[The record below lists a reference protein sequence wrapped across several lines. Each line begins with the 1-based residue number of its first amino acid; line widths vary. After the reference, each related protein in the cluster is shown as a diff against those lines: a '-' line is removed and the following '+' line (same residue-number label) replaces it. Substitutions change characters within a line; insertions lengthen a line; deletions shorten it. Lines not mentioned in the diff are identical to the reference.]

1 MVTKKK
7 MQKVKLAGAVG
18 FLVISMGVVLTQGV
32 FRKYP
37 ESKPLMKAGGYAE
50 FFRTITVPI
59 GKETSGYMPGYRLTE
74 LQHLKKNRSVLKSS
88 FSDTLVWT
96 SRGPVN
102 VGGRTRSILVD
113 PDDPSHAT
121 WYAGT
126 AGGGIWKTA
135 DAGQSWSD
143 LTPELPNLSTVAL
156 SMAAS
161 NHDVIYAGTGE
172 GFGGVGMI
180 TGDGIFKS
188 ADRGAT
194 WNRIEST
201 KHEDFYY
208 INDILVDPLDENELL
223 VATNRGI
230 YHTTDGGTSWD
241 TVYKAGLRVQDLVR
255 NPQRPS
261 TIFAAVNTLGIIRS
275 YDAGLTWSVS
285 GEGIKDIRRLSLAVS
300 PVDTNWVFASAETRR
315 DDLAVFVSQDAG
327 NSWVRN
333 GQDNAYFNFLG
344 AQGWYNNAIT
354 PDPYVKSKVY
364 VGGVYVGGLTF
375 DAEITESDPDV
386 LSADTVG
393 TAAFLDFI
401 NFGGFYLGGGMST
414 GLEEEADV
422 TSGDFVSVE
431 LRFGPGLV
439 QKAHRFQVPEGEG
452 PGVPRT
458 EYSYQDYVDV
468 PFEVWDVTN
477 NRQLMVSVRDQER
490 DGAFNLIERDPDDPI
505 PGREYIF
512 IHSVAYDPAGPDA
525 DIAVPG
531 GHFHKMMYFFWP
543 TLASGGTWDPENL
556 QESSISIAF
565 GSYPIQMAE
574 TSIIS
579 SGTKNTNLHVDH
591 HQLVILPGASGAAG
605 HTMIS
610 ANDGGVAIS
619 ENTGQTWE
627 QLTNG
632 FFTTQFYGVAK
643 RSGMDVFIGGMQDNG
658 TWISPNSEVATDS
671 VEYAP
676 ALGGDGFE
684 VLWHP
689 TSSSKIIA
697 SIYNNRFYMTQTAG
711 VFWQESTEGLGT
723 TGPFISKL
731 SHSRSRPDTIY
742 TVDASGVYMHPRFGA
757 ANVEWKLTPIEEGFA
772 YYDRATSA
780 IDVEVS
786 EADPSVVWA
795 GQAMFEEPLLNIFVS
810 EDYGKTFEA
819 VQQYTEVEL
828 GFISA
833 IETHPV
839 DPNTAFLLFSYQGK
853 PKILR
858 TEDKGNSWEDISGF
872 GTEEVSSN
880 GFPDVVVLSLLVM
893 PHDPNVIWA
902 GTEIG
907 IVESLDN
914 GASWHL
920 LESDFP
926 NVAVYQ
932 MFYQDDMI
940 VLATHGR
947 GIWTAGDEVVVEKSE
962 ENQTAVKES
971 VAHDFE
977 TLVYPNPA
985 RDRLSVSVKGGQPG
999 KIRLELYAISGQLVS
1014 STREELITGEQVIQL
1029 DVSGQ
1034 APGNYVL
1041 TIRNGAGV
1049 RSENVVIR

>member
-1 MVTKKK
+1 
-7 MQKVKLAGAVG
+7 
-18 FLVISMGVVLTQGV
+18 
-32 FRKYP
+32 
-37 ESKPLMKAGGYAE
+37 MKAGGYAE

-59 GKETSGYMPGYRLTE
+59 GADVSGYMPGYRLAE
-74 LQHLKKNRSVLKSS
+74 LNQLKNRRSVLKSS

-96 SRGPVN
+96 PRGPVN
-102 VGGRTRSILVD
+102 VGGRTRSILID
-113 PDDPSHAT
+113 PDDPTHST

-126 AGGGIWKTA
+126 AGGGIWKTE
-135 DAGQSWSD
+135 DAGQSWID

-156 SMAAS
+156 SMAES
-161 NHDVIYAGTGE
+161 NHDVIFAGTGE

-188 ADRGAT
+188 EDRGAS

-208 INDILVDPLDENELL
+208 INDILVDPADENELL

-230 YHTTDGGTSWD
+230 YHTTDGGASWD
-241 TVYKAGLRVQDLVR
+241 TVYKKGYRVQDLVR
-255 NPQRPS
+255 NPKRPS
-261 TIFAAVNTLGIIRS
+261 TIYAAVNTAGIIRS
-275 YDAGLTWSVS
+275 YDAGLTWSAA
-285 GEGIKDIRRLSLAVS
+285 GEGIKDVRRLSIAVS

-315 DDLAVFVSQDAG
+315 DDLAVYVSKDAG
-327 NSWVRN
+327 NTWVRN
-333 GQDNAYFNFLG
+333 GEDNAFFNFLG
-344 AQGWYNNAIT
+344 AQGWYNNTIVA
-354 PDPYVKSKVY
+354 DPFLKNKVY

-375 DAEITESDPDV
+375 DEAITQSEPDV
-386 LSADTVG
+386 LSADTTG
-393 TAAFLDFI
+393 TSAFLDFI

-414 GLEEEADV
+414 GLEEEANV
-422 TSGDFVSVE
+422 NEEDFVSVE
-431 LRFGPGLV
+431 LRFGPGRM

-452 PGVPRT
+452 PGVPPADYT
-458 EYSYQDYVDV
+458 YYDYVDV

-512 IHSVAYDPAGPDA
+512 IHSVPYDPAGPDA
-525 DIAVPG
+525 EIAVAG
-531 GHFHKMMYFFWP
+531 GHFYKMIYFFWP
-543 TLASGGTWDPENL
+543 TLATDAAWDPENL
-556 QESSISIAF
+556 PESRISVEF
-565 GSYPIQMAE
+565 GSYPVQMAG
-574 TSIIS
+574 TSVIS
-579 SGTKNTNLHVDH
+579 STARNTNLHVDH
-591 HQLVILPGASGAAG
+591 HHLVILPGTSASDAY
-605 HTMIS
+605 TMLS

-619 ENTGQTWE
+619 ENSGNSWE

-643 RSGMDVFIGGMQDNG
+643 RGGKDVFIGGMQDNG
-658 TWISPNSEVATDS
+658 TWISPSSEVATDS
-671 VEYAP
+671 IEYAP

-684 VLWHP
+684 ALWHP
-689 TSSSKIIA
+689 ESSGRIIA
-697 SIYNNRFYMTQTAG
+697 SIYNNRFYVSQTAG
-711 VFWQESTEGLGT
+711 AFWQETIDGLGD

-731 SHSRSRPDTIY
+731 SHSRLRPDTIY
-742 TVDASGVYMHPRFGA
+742 TVDAAGVYMHPRFGN
-757 ANVEWKLTPIEEGFA
+757 ANTAWELTPIEEGFD
-772 YYDRATSA
+772 YYGSATSA

-786 EADPSVVWA
+786 EADPSVIWA
-795 GQAMFEEPLLNIFVS
+795 GQAMFDEPLLNIFRS
-810 EDYGKTFEA
+810 DDYGESFTP

-839 DPNTAFLLFSYQGK
+839 DPNTAYLLFSYQGK

-858 TEDKGNSWEDISGF
+858 TVDKGDTWEDISGF
-872 GTEEVSSN
+872 GTNEVSNN

-907 IVESLDN
+907 IVESVDN

-920 LESDFP
+920 LDSDFP

-947 GIWTAGDEVVVEKSE
+947 GIWTAGDSVVVEKE
-962 ENQTAVKES
+962 VVQTAAE
-971 VAHDFE
+971 DFISPAFK
-977 TLVYPNPA
+977 TRVYPNPA
-985 RDRLSVSVKGGQPG
+985 RDQLSVSIKGGQPG
-999 KIRLELYAISGQLVS
+999 KIHLQLYAITGQLVQS
-1014 STREELITGEQVIQL
+1014 RKQDMITGEQVVQL
-1029 DVSGQ
+1029 DLSDH

-1041 TIRNGAGV
+1041 TIRNGTHSV
-1049 RSENVVIR
+1049 SENIVIR